1 MNKAVSS
8 PWWVLIEVVLTSP
21 SSFLCFTLDMSASRL
36 MIASAT
42 SRWRWLLIGLLYEI
56 EYLRE
61 LLPWAGDTFS
71 NSMSSSSPLVA
82 MSSLLRGP

>member
-56 EYLRE
+56 EYL
-61 LLPWAGDTFS
+61 WAGDTFS